1 MCNVDN
7 FPRCTC
13 MVQCDM
19 QKNCIVWNR
28 YPSLCPKK
36 RLKWNNCNCLF
47 TKKNSK
53 QALHKV
59 SEKSNLELP
68 CFFLPDLKEVP
79 PSFRCSSCG
88 GGHHIYSLIQFR
100 FGIRNGI
107 WPATHLFIFLWSF
120 LQLTTKQ
127 QRTAACEVNPLA
139 QHGGLWLPPHI

>member
-1 MCNVDN
+1 MLLTFLDVLAWSNAICKKIVLYEIGILA
-7 FPRCTC
+7 FVLKRGWSEIIAI
-13 MVQCDM
+13 VFS
-19 QKNCIVWNR
+19 QKE
-28 YPSLCPKK
+28 
-36 RLKWNNCNCLF
+36 
-47 TKKNSK
+47 NSK

-59 SEKSNLELP
+59 SEKSNLELTC

-107 WPATHLFIFLWSF
+107 WPETHLFIFLWSF

-127 QRTAACEVNPLA
+127 QRTAACEVNPLT